1 VTAIMEMM
9 APKHIRIHRY
19 RVILGWLVLVSWSWA
34 GCSAVF
40 QSQPVP
46 FQPPTPAGDISP
58 AFLETTATPTI
69 INTPRPVVTLAC
81 SDNLKYLNDIT
92 IMDGTV
98 VQPGQ
103 VLDKR
108 WLVENNGSC
117 NWNARYRLQ
126 LVDGSSM
133 GVPEEQALFPAR
145 SGVQAEIRM
154 VFIAPSESGV
164 IYSAWQA
171 YNPEGQSFGDPFY
184 IEIVVETP

>member
-1 VTAIMEMM
+1 MAIMEMM

-19 RVILGWLVLVSWSWA
+19 RVILGWLVLVAWSWA

-58 AFLETTATPTI
+58 AFLEKTATPTI

>member
-1 VTAIMEMM
+1 MEMM
-9 APKHIRIHRY
+9 KRKTIRAKWHPAF
-19 RVILGWLVLVSWSWA
+19 LGWLVLIAWSWA

-46 FQPPTPAGDISP
+46 FQPPTLAGEISP
-58 AFLETTATPTI
+58 AVPEKAATPTAV
-69 INTPRPVVTLAC
+69 NTPRPAVTLAC

-92 IMDGTV
+92 IMDGTL

-117 NWNARYRLQ
+117 NWDARYRLQ

-133 GVPEEQALFPAR
+133 GAVEEQALFPAR

-154 VFIAPSESGV
+154 LFTAPIEDGV
-164 IYSAWQA
+164 VHSAWQA
-171 YNPEGQSFGDPFY
+171 YNPEGQAFGDPFY